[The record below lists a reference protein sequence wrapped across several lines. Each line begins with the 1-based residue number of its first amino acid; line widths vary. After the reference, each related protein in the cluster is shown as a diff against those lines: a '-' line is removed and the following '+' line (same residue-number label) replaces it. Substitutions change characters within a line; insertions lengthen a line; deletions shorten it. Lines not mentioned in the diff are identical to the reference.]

1 MILKTGIYYI
11 KSICGVSLKG
21 NCEGILGLNDSFLC
35 LFYLKG
41 ISLIKEVNIN
51 GIIGEGGKSDFRGY
65 FY

>member
-1 MILKTGIYYI
+1 M
-11 KSICGVSLKG
+11 SLKG